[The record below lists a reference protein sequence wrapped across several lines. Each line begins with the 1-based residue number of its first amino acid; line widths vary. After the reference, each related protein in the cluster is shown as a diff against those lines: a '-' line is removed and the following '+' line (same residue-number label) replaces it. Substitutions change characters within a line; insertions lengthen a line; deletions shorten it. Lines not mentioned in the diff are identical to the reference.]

1 MSRTLLPLLLIAG
14 MLPAISARSD
24 ENGGELRWPTETDVE
39 IDVELVSG
47 SIEFEGWDLDEV
59 RVRADRRTR
68 EALDVEAS
76 RDAISIGIPA
86 ARFGWLRNSGEARL
100 RIDVP
105 RGSQIRAKLTNGP
118 VRVKGVN
125 GTLRLQTANGDIDVR
140 GAPREARLE
149 TVASD
154 IDFEGNDSRVDARSV
169 SGSIELKGVG
179 QEVIASTTSGA
190 IEVEGGTL
198 ERIDLRT
205 LSGSIE
211 LAAALAEAARV
222 ALKTFSGS
230 IDVELPMDTSA
241 AFELQS
247 FSGDLRVEL
256 GNGHTTS
263 HSGGPGRHLTFDI
276 GEGSGRVSIETFSGS
291 VRLEAND

>member
-14 MLPAISARSD
+14 MLPATSVRAD
-24 ENGGELRWPTETDVE
+24 ENDGELRWPAETDVE
-39 IDVELVSG
+39 IDVEFVSG
-47 SIEFEGWDLDEV
+47 SIDFEGWDLDEV
-59 RVRADRRTR
+59 RVRASRRTR

-76 RDAISIGIPA
+76 PDAISIGIPA
-86 ARFGWLRNSGEARL
+86 ARFGWLRNGGEVRL

-105 RGSQIRAKLTNGP
+105 RGSRIRAKLTNGP
-118 VRVKGVN
+118 LRVEGVN
-125 GTLRLQTANGDIDVR
+125 GTLRLQTANGEIDVR
-140 GAPREARLE
+140 GAPREAHLE

-154 IDFEGNDSRVDARSV
+154 IDFEGTDSRVDARSI
-169 SGSIELKGVG
+169 SGGIDLKGVG
-179 QEVIASTTSGA
+179 REVIASTTSGS

-198 ERIDLRT
+198 GRIDLRT

-211 LAAALAEAARV
+211 LEATLAEDARV

-230 IDVELPMDTSA
+230 IDVELPVDTSA

-247 FSGDLRVEL
+247 FSGDLRAEL
-256 GNGHTTS
+256 GNGRTTS
-263 HSGGPGRHLTFDI
+263 QSGGPGRHLTFDI

-291 VRLEAND
+291 VRLEVSD